1 MLKHP
6 TSSFVA
12 LAAKGLD
19 SMPMDETRG
28 PVNAPFFCGL
38 GPVETCWTCWTCLL
52 DLPSLL

>member
-28 PVNAPFFCGL
+28 PVNAPFFLWPRACRDL
-38 GPVETCWTCWTCLL
+38 LDLL
-52 DLPSLL
+52 DLPAGPA